1 MIRDIA
7 FILAGYAAGSILFAK
22 VFCSLLKKTDV
33 AKNTKDN
40 NPGTSNAF
48 KNGGILCGALTLVCD
63 VTKGFLPVFFYTRKE
78 VTFLLALVVAAPVIG
93 HVFSVFNGF
102 RGGKGIATTF
112 GCLFGLFPNLIP
124 FAIFAGT
131 FVFFSFILKINPHFH
146 RTLVTYFF
154 TELQIV
160 IFAGNLIVCA
170 GFSFILAAVFIRFL
184 TSKEKKPPLEVKPIW
199 IR

>member
-1 MIRDIA
+1 MLR
-7 FILAGYAAGSILFAK
+7 
-22 VFCSLLKKTDV
+22 KTQ
-33 AKNTKDN
+33 KTTTPEHQTLSK
-40 NPGTSNAF
+40 T
-48 KNGGILCGALTLVCD
+48 GGILCGALTLVCD

-78 VTFLLALVVAAPVIG
+78 VTFLLALVIAAPVIG

>member
-48 KNGGILCGALTLVCD
+48 KNGGILCGALTLICD

-78 VTFLLALVVAAPVIG
+78 VTFLLALVIAAPVIG

-124 FAIFAGT
+124 FAIFAD
-131 FVFFSFILKINPHFH
+131 VCFFLFYSENKSAFSQDARDIFFH
-146 RTLVTYFF
+146 GASNRYFCG
-154 TELQIV
+154 EPDCLR
-160 IFAGNLIVCA
+160 GL
-170 GFSFILAAVFIRFL
+170 FL
-184 TSKEKKPPLEVKPIW
+184 HSRGSLHQVSDK
-199 IR
+199 

>member
-48 KNGGILCGALTLVCD
+48 KNGGILCGALTLICD

-78 VTFLLALVVAAPVIG
+78 VTFLLALVIAAPVIG

-131 FVFFSFILKINPHFH
+131 FVFFSFILKINPHFRSAPH
-146 RTLVTYFF
+146 ADGLFRCQYRDTIHS
-154 TELQIV
+154 LQFPLSLLFKYITRK
-160 IFAGNLIVCA
+160 AKSQSRKTVCPEQ
-170 GFSFILAAVFIRFL
+170 RL
-184 TSKEKKPPLEVKPIW
+184 T
-199 IR
+199 R